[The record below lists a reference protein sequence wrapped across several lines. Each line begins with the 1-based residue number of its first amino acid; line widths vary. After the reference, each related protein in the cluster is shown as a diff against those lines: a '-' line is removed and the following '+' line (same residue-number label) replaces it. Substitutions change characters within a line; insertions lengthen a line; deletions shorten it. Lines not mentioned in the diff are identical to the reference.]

1 VSEPPGATATAEDA
15 LIGRVIAEK
24 FRIDELVGTGAMG
37 SVYRARHLALK
48 KDVAIKV
55 MKVHGKSDRKYA
67 ARFKREAKAA
77 SLLDHPNSIR
87 LIDFGQEPDGLLYI
101 AMEYL
106 DGKSLAK
113 VLIEEWPIPD
123 DRIVAVL
130 SQALAA
136 LARAHEMAIVHRDLK
151 PENIMLL
158 SGTDDEGDK
167 TEHVKVC
174 DFGVAKFVEDG
185 PTEELPPPFAQTTS
199 SQTTLTAHGMTVGTP
214 AYMSPEQ
221 ALGDKTDARSDIYQV
236 GVILFQMLT
245 RRLPFEA
252 PTTIKLMLKQ
262 VEEPPPEPSRF
273 VPEVN
278 AKLQAVC
285 LKALR
290 KRADQRYQSAREM
303 RADLR
308 AAIDPNAPTAE
319 EFRRA
324 RTDPP
329 PPKRTSNPPT
339 RISSPPRARKP
350 VPRTAPQPGI
360 PTAAIVIIAC
370 ALAVSALMLVMMR

>member
-1 VSEPPGATATAEDA
+1 VSERAGATDDA
-15 LIGRVIAEK
+15 LIGRVIADK

-37 SVYRARHLALK
+37 TVYRARHLALK

-77 SLLDHPNSIR
+77 SLLDHPSSIR
-87 LIDFGQEPDGLLYI
+87 LLDFGQEPDGLLYI
-101 AMEYL
+101 AMEFL
-106 DGKSLAK
+106 QGKSLAK
-113 VLIEEWPIPD
+113 LIQEEFPIAD
-123 DRIVAVL
+123 ERIVHILAQTL
-130 SQALAA
+130 TALAK
-136 LARAHEMAIVHRDLK
+136 AHEMAIVHRDLK
-151 PENIMLL
+151 PENIMILP
-158 SGTDDEGDK
+158 GTDDEGDQI
-167 TEHVKVC
+167 EHVKVC

-185 PTEELPPPFAQTTS
+185 PPDELPPIGTPTSS

-221 ALGDKTDARSDIYQV
+221 ALGDKTDARSDIYQI

-262 VEEPPPEPSRF
+262 VEEPPPHPSQF
-273 VPEVN
+273 IADLNP
-278 AKLQAVC
+278 KLEAAC
-285 LKALR
+285 FKALR
-290 KRADQRYQSAREM
+290 KKADQRYQSAREM

-308 AAIDPNAPTAE
+308 SAVDPTAPTAE
-319 EFRRA
+319 EYRRA

-329 PPKRTSNPPT
+329 PKRGSVPPA
-339 RISSPPRARKP
+339 RVGSGAPPRRAAQ
-350 VPRTAPQPGI
+350 PRAPGSPTI
-360 PTAAIVIIAC
+360 PTAAIVVI
-370 ALAVSALMLVMMR
+370 ALALVVSVAMLVLMR